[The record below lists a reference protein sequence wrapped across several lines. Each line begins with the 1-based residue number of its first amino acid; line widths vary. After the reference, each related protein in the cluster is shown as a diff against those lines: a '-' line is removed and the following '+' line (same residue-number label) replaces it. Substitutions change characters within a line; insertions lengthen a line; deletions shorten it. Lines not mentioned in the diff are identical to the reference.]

1 MIALMLQ
8 HPLVLTMLL
17 IANAGIFFLTIRFF
31 GNHNLFEKVTGN
43 GILFFASLIQASL
56 LFIEVVCTNVFYGN
70 LSLLYLTAI
79 PIGLTIPLYLLL
91 ILSGN
96 PNITDKA
103 RNQIIIANIASGM
116 AMVVGIIFKV
126 LS

>member
-31 GNHNLFEKVTGN
+31 GSHNLFEKVTGN

-116 AMVVGIIFKV
+116 AMLVGIIFKV